1 MADFLVIAIPA
12 ESNGDAE
19 WLIVD
24 SDGNRKSDVGRGALS
39 AAGDAARDLPVIALV
54 PAADVV
60 TVAVDIPVKSGPK
73 LRAAIPFALEE
84 HFATDIDDLH
94 FAHGSPVAG
103 GSRPVAVVETSL
115 LNGWLEA
122 LANAGIEPQRVVPAY
137 HGVQRMPNTITL
149 IAERDTVMLSD
160 GAGVELAFE
169 GVGPADALTLAGLL
183 PDDGS
188 ALEDDDDDEAPAR
201 HLVAWC
207 DAAAAA
213 RYEHDFN
220 ALRGELASVDVSVM
234 ADGALPRLAAT
245 VAAGAGV
252 DLLQGAYARK
262 SELSGLMRPWRAAA
276 GLLLAVFVLSL
287 VGKGVDFLSL
297 SRQEAA
303 LTEQYTVLYQSLSGD
318 ARVPGDPIG
327 AAQSLSRQYGSGSG
341 PTQVFLPSI
350 LELARAIRANDDTR
364 VEALSYRAGVVDL
377 RLTAPDVATLDRI
390 QKLVGDSGRYT
401 ASIQGT
407 TQGEDGKINSRM
419 QIRDSGA

>member
-12 ESNGDAE
+12 EPDAAE

-24 SDGNRKSDVGRGALS
+24 GEGNRKSDIGRGTLAEARE
-39 AAGDAARDLPVIALV
+39 AAADLPVIVLV

-60 TVAVDIPVKSGPK
+60 TTAIDLPIKSGAK
-73 LRAAIPFALEE
+73 LRAAIPYALEE
-84 HFATDIDDLH
+84 QFATDIDELH
-94 FAHGSPVAG
+94 FAHGSAAEG
-103 GSRPVAVVETSL
+103 GARPVAVVGTSL
-115 LNGWLEA
+115 LEGWLEA
-122 LANAGIEPQRVVPAY
+122 LAGAGIEPQRIVPAY

-149 IAERDTVMLSD
+149 IAERDSVMLND
-160 GAGVELAFE
+160 GASIELAFE
-169 GVGPADALTLAGLL
+169 GVGPTDALALAGLL
-183 PDDGS
+183 PEGS
-188 ALEDDDDDEAPAR
+188 AAPEPEDADEVPSR

-207 DAAAAA
+207 DATAAA
-213 RYEHDFN
+213 RYEHEFN

-252 DLLQGAYARK
+252 DLLQGNYARK
-262 SELSGLMRPWRAAA
+262 SEFGGLFRPWRAAA
-276 GLLLAVFVLSL
+276 GLLLAVFVVAL

-303 LTEQYTVLYQSLSGD
+303 LTEQYTALYQSLTGD

-327 AAQSLSRQYGSGSG
+327 AAQSLSRQYGTGSG
-341 PTQVFLPSI
+341 PTQIFLPSI
-350 LELARAIRANDDTR
+350 LELAKAINENGNTEI
-364 VEALSYRAGVVDL
+364 EALSYRAGVIDL

-407 TQGEDGKINSRM
+407 TQGEDGRVNSRI

>member
-12 ESNGDAE
+12 ETDADAE
-19 WLIVD
+19 WLVVD
-24 SDGNRKSDVGRGALS
+24 GDGNRKSDIGRGTLTAAS
-39 AAGDAARDLPVIALV
+39 EAAGDLPVIVLV

-60 TVAVDIPVKSGPK
+60 TAAVELPIKSGPK

-84 HFATDIDDLH
+84 HFAADIDDLH
-94 FAHGSPVAG
+94 FAHGAPVEG

-115 LNGWLEA
+115 LDGWLDA
-122 LANAGIEPQRVVPAY
+122 LRDAGIAPQRVVPAY

-149 IAERDTVMLSD
+149 IAERDTVMLND
-160 GAGVELAFE
+160 GATVELAFE

-183 PDDGS
+183 PDG
-188 ALEDDDDDEAPAR
+188 AAAPDDDDDAPSS
-201 HLVAWC
+201 HLVVWC
-207 DAAAAA
+207 DAVAAK

-220 ALRGELASVDVSVM
+220 ALRSELASVDVSVM

-252 DLLQGAYARK
+252 DLLQGDYAQK
-262 SELSGLMRPWRAAA
+262 NELSGLIRPWRAAA
-276 GLLLAVFVLSL
+276 GLLLAVFVVAL

-297 SRQEAA
+297 SRQEVA
-303 LTEQYTVLYQSLSGD
+303 LTEQYTVLYQSLTGE

-341 PTQVFLPSI
+341 PTQIFLPSI
-350 LELARAIRANDDTR
+350 LELAKAIRENGDTEI
-364 VEALSYRAGVVDL
+364 EALSYRAGVIDL

-407 TQGEDGKINSRM
+407 TQGEDGRVNSRI